1 MSILFHLLV
10 LVGFG
15 LMIGAH
21 LPNSRLTELPAW
33 CFWGVAALI
42 WALPALMGV

>member
-1 MSILFHLLV
+1 MALLFVILV
-10 LVGFG
+10 LAGFG

-33 CFWGVAALI
+33 ICWGVASLV
-42 WALPALMGV
+42 WAIPQLA